1 MRFFLSFIFSS
12 VFCLSITAQT
22 TIDAGKNAGIMFYN
36 TENLFDTRNDSLKDD
51 DEFTPEGSRHW
62 TYSRMRRKWVAL
74 SRVIIN
80 ANAWDAPV
88 IIGLCEVENRWVVNS
103 MLYETGLKNLDY
115 DLVHFESPDNRGIDV
130 AMLYQTTRVKILDS
144 QPIPVKI
151 EGDRPT
157 RDILFAKVLLDN
169 ADTLFVLVN
178 HWPSRWG
185 GAVAT
190 HPKRRLAAKTV
201 RHITD
206 SLFCVNQQ
214 SKVIIMGDFNEPPQS
229 NIFKVNLAIGAPSD
243 DKWLVSPALD
253 LPAGVGTL
261 KYQHEWSVF
270 DQIIVSRPL
279 LTDTLGVV
287 MQVPQ
292 LRIIRLPFLLMQDE
306 NYGGEKPF
314 RTYFGYKY
322 QGGYSDHLPVW
333 IDLVNYNLFQST
345 PQN

>member
-1 MRFFLSFIFSS
+1 MRFILSFLFPL
-12 VFCLSITAQT
+12 FCLTVIAQAKIET
-22 TIDAGKNAGIMFYN
+22 GNSAGIMFYN
-36 TENLFDTRNDSLKDD
+36 TENLFDTRNDSLKND
-51 DEFTPEGSRHW
+51 DEFTPEGTRHW
-62 TYSRMRRKWVAL
+62 TYSRMRHKWVGL

-80 ANAWDAPV
+80 ANGWEAPV

-103 MLYETGLKNLDY
+103 MLYETGLKNLAY
-115 DLVHFESPDNRGIDV
+115 DVIHYESPDNRGIDV
-130 AMLYQTTRVKILDS
+130 AMLYQTTRVSILYS

-157 RDILFAKVLLDN
+157 RDILFVKAVLDHS
-169 ADTLFVLVN
+169 DTLFVLVN

-190 HPKRRLAAKTV
+190 HPKRRLAAKTL

-206 SLFCVNQQ
+206 SLLAINKL

-229 NIFKVNLAIGAPSD
+229 DIFKVDLNVGAPAD
-243 DKWLVSPALD
+243 DNWLVSPALD
-253 LPAGVGTL
+253 LPPGTGTL

-279 LTDTLGVV
+279 LTDTLGLG
-287 MQVPQ
+287 MQSPQ
-292 LRIIRLPFLLMQDE
+292 LRIIRLPFLLMRDE

-314 RTYFGYKY
+314 RTYIGFKY

-333 IDLVNYNLFQST
+333 IDLVNHRLPNSE
-345 PQN
+345 P